1 MGVVDELIRAREAFE
16 RRDWVAAYGGLSDA
30 GDRELS
36 ADDFAALATVAHLLG
51 RRNDCIQALQR
62 AFQANLDRA
71 DSPAAVR
78 SALWL
83 ATVLFLG
90 GEIAIANAWVGRAER
105 LLDDVDGD
113 VVERGYLFEMMFFG
127 HVVAGRFDEAFVV
140 GPRVVEYGRRFH
152 DPDLLALGLHGE
164 GRMAI
169 YSGRVADGLR
179 LLDEAMVGVVAGEV
193 SPIYAGI
200 VYCSVIEACQ
210 EISDFGRAGEWTHA
224 LTTWCDAQPGLVA
237 FTGQC
242 AVHRGQLM
250 RLHGAYEDAL
260 DEFERATRR
269 YAEAGGHPAVGL
281 THRERGDVL
290 RILGD
295 YDAAEDAYLEAVRL
309 GNEAQ
314 PGRALLWLARGRT
327 EPAVATMRRLLAEQR
342 SPVHRSGLLA
352 AAVDVLVDGGAAD
365 EAEPLAQE
373 LTAIGDSFGCSA
385 LQAAACHAVGTVA
398 LARADP
404 ATALGAARRA
414 AGGWAR
420 LVAPYDLARSRVLIG
435 RALALLGDEESAA
448 AELTAARN
456 AFAELGAGP
465 AEQEAAELLGRSAVP
480 GGLSPR
486 ELEVLRL
493 VAAGRSNAEIAA
505 ELVIAE
511 KTVARHLSNMFVK
524 LDVGSRTAAAAFAFE
539 HRLL

>member
-1 MGVVDELIRAREAFE
+1 
-16 RRDWVAAYGGLSDA
+16 
-30 GDRELS
+30 
-36 ADDFAALATVAHLLG
+36 
-51 RRNDCIQALQR
+51 
-62 AFQANLDRA
+62 
-71 DSPAAVR
+71 
-78 SALWL
+78 
-83 ATVLFLG
+83 
-90 GEIAIANAWVGRAER
+90 
-105 LLDDVDGD
+105 
-113 VVERGYLFEMMFFG
+113 
-127 HVVAGRFDEAFVV
+127 
-140 GPRVVEYGRRFH
+140 
-152 DPDLLALGLHGE
+152 
-164 GRMAI
+164 
-169 YSGRVADGLR
+169 
-179 LLDEAMVGVVAGEV
+179 
-193 SPIYAGI
+193 
-200 VYCSVIEACQ
+200 
-210 EISDFGRAGEWTHA
+210 
-224 LTTWCDAQPGLVA
+224 
-237 FTGQC
+237 
-242 AVHRGQLM
+242 
-250 RLHGAYEDAL
+250 
-260 DEFERATRR
+260 
-269 YAEAGGHPAVGL
+269 
-281 THRERGDVL
+281 VL